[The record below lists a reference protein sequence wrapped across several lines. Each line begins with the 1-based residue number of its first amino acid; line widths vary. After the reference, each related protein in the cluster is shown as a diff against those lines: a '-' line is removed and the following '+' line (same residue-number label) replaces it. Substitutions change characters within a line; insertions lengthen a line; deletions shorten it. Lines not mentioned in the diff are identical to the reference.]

1 MTQFPSDTRVRSAP
15 LRVQTDE
22 GVAVKETVSPLLADA
37 ARVIGPSSGP
47 TMSSSCTHEMTCGL
61 SATVNDCV
69 TGGAATTVAEPAW
82 EATIVH
88 VPALSTVIVCTDSV
102 HTGVV
107 DDVSVTVKP
116 AEEEAVIS
124 GAASP
129 KTIVDLLRVNVRVCG
144 LLTAKVRVTG
154 VAAFHFAAR
163 PAWEAVIEQ
172 LPSALIVTVPVGV
185 IVHTVRVLL
194 ANATASLLEAV
205 AVRA

>member
-1 MTQFPSDTRVRSAP
+1 M
-15 LRVQTDE
+15 
-22 GVAVKETVSPLLADA
+22 
-37 ARVIGPSSGP
+37 
-47 TMSSSCTHEMTCGL
+47 
-61 SATVNDCV
+61 
-69 TGGAATTVAEPAW
+69 
-82 EATIVH
+82 
-88 VPALSTVIVCTDSV
+88 STVIVCTDNV

-116 AEEEAVIS
+116 ADEEAVIS

-154 VAAFHFAAR
+154 VAAFHFAAC
-163 PAWEAVIEQ
+163 PACEAVIEQ

-205 AVRA
+205 ATRAYGVAPRATSAGCAKVIVCAATARGTGMIAGAKA